1 MSLLE
6 EAKKACVRLIQADS
20 QESYGGYTSEFT
32 TGEPFDAAIVYD
44 SSTAARVASTHGV
57 RDHYTVI
64 TDRDT
69 VLSFHDLFQRVE
81 DGKVFRVTTNGDENA
96 TPESAG
102 LDMRAVRAEEWEVPN
117 G

>member
-6 EAKKACVRLIQADS
+6 EGKKSCVRLIQVDTKDA
-20 QESYGGYTSEFT
+20 YGGYTSEFAV
-32 TGEPFDAAIVYD
+32 GEQFDAAIVYD
-44 SSTAARVASTHGV
+44 SSTAARVASVQGV
-57 RDHYTVI
+57 RDLYTVI

-69 VLSFHDLFQRVE
+69 VLSYHDLFQRVE
-81 DGKVFRVTTNGDENA
+81 DGKVFRVTTNGGDNA

-102 LDMRAVRAEEWEVPN
+102 LDMRAVRAEEWRETD